1 MMAHSGRFGA
11 VVTAMV
17 TPFDEG
23 GALDLDGA
31 ATLARWLAD
40 HGSDALVVAGSTG
53 ESMSLSDTEKT
64 DLWRA
69 VAHAVTVPVIA
80 SSGTADTA
88 HSIQLSQTAEE
99 AGAAALLVV
108 APYYNRPHQA
118 GLEGHFRAVAG
129 VTELPVLIY
138 DIPVRTGRRVDTDTV
153 LALARGV
160 PNIVGV
166 KDASGDL
173 AGAARM
179 MAEAPGGFEVYSG
192 DDAMTLPLL
201 ALGAV
206 GVISVAAHW
215 GGETFAGMTSNFAKG
230 DTDAARECNARLLE
244 SYPFQSMLDAPNPMP
259 AKAMC
264 RVMGLPV
271 GHCRPPLTPEPADLE
286 ERARAVLGRL
296 GAGGG

>member
-1 MMAHSGRFGA
+1 MAHSGRFGA

-88 HSIQLSQTAEE
+88 HSIQLSQTAER

-138 DIPVRTGRRVDTDTV
+138 DIPVRTGRRVDTDTM
-153 LALARGV
+153 LALARDI

-230 DTDAARECNARLLE
+230 DTEAAREFNARLLE
-244 SYPFQSMLDAPNPMP
+244 SYAFQSMLDAPNPMP

>member
-1 MMAHSGRFGA
+1 MAHSGRFGA

-88 HSIQLSQTAEE
+88 HSIQLSQQAER
-99 AGAAALLVV
+99 AGAAGLLVV

-118 GLEGHFRAVAG
+118 GLDAHFRAVAAA
-129 VTELPVLIY
+129 TELPVLIY
-138 DIPVRTGRRVDTDTV
+138 DIPIRTGRRINPDTM
-153 LALARGV
+153 LALARDI

-173 AGAARM
+173 AGAARL
-179 MAEAPGGFEVYSG
+179 MAEAPDGFDVYSG
-192 DDAMTLPLL
+192 DDTMLLPLL

-215 GGETFAGMTSNFAKG
+215 GGGTFAGMTSFFEKG
-230 DTDAARECNARLLE
+230 DTEAAREFNARLLE
-244 SYPFQSMLDAPNPMP
+244 SYAFQSTEDAPNPMP

>member
-1 MMAHSGRFGA
+1 MANMGRWGA

-17 TPFDEG
+17 TPFDDG
-23 GALDLDGA
+23 GALNLDGA

-40 HGSDALVVAGSTG
+40 HGSDALVLAGSTG
-53 ESMSLSDTEKT
+53 ESMSLSDTEKF

-69 VAHAVTVPVIA
+69 VARAVTIPVIA

-88 HSIQLSQTAEE
+88 HSILLSQQAER
-99 AGAAALLVV
+99 AGAAGLLVV
-108 APYYNRPHQA
+108 TPYYNRPHQA
-118 GLEGHFRAVAG
+118 GLDAHFRAVAAA
-129 VTELPVLIY
+129 TDLPVLVY
-138 DIPVRTGRRVDTDTV
+138 DIPVRTGRRVDTDTM
-153 LALARGV
+153 LALARDV

-173 AGAARM
+173 AGAARL
-179 MAEAPGGFEVYSG
+179 MAEAPDGFDVYSG
-192 DDAMTLPLL
+192 DDTTTLPLL

-230 DTDAARECNARLLE
+230 DTEAARECNASLLA
-244 SYPFQSMLDAPNPMP
+244 SYAFQSSEDTPNPMP

-271 GHCRPPLTPEPADLE
+271 GHCRPPLMPEPAGLE

-296 GAGGG
+296 RGDGG